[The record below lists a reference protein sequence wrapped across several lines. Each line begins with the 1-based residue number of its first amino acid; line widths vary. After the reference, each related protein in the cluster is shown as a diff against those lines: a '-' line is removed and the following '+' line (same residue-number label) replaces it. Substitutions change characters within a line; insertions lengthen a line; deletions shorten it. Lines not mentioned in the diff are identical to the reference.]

1 MQLLLQFNSLIN
13 NTSFNPVKWRGLI
26 DCLHRRFSL
35 FSASATHS
43 SPSPHIN
50 ILLSSATRT
59 HIAGHLWTASYT
71 VANSSATQYI
81 RTCKSCHLISLNGYC
96 ITDVNHAALFHNI
109 TTIKPCGSV
118 SQYHNHQAMWLC
130 FTMSQPSSDAALLHN
145 ITTIKPGANWMSEM
159 KCTLSLARWS
169 KQTNAMGTLRFLTSE
184 LCSRVDNALSS
195 CWNVRQLFTASAES
209 TDA

>member
-96 ITDVNHAALFHNI
+96 ITDINHAALFHNI
-109 TTIKPCGSV
+109 TTIKPCG
-118 SQYHNHQAMWLC
+118 

-145 ITTIKPGANWMSEM
+145 ISTIKPCGSASQYHNHQARCKLNVRNEMYLVVSEM
-159 KCTLSLARWS
+159 K
-169 KQTNAMGTLRFLTSE
+169 
-184 LCSRVDNALSS
+184 
-195 CWNVRQLFTASAES
+195 
-209 TDA
+209 

>member
-96 ITDVNHAALFHNI
+96 ITDINHAALFHNI
-109 TTIKPCGSV
+109 TTIKPCG
-118 SQYHNHQAMWLC
+118 

-195 CWNVRQLFTASAES
+195 CWNVIQLFTASAES